1 MELLGILVIAVPG
14 ILIVWFL
21 SRGSESFRDPGSM
34 TDKAILS
41 AIAGQ
46 ADWLERQLMHVA
58 KFGGKEPQ
66 ENIAAKRR
74 EYIYRLCKTLID
86 RHPKPIN
93 TMYDAT
99 KRAAQLESE
108 GVPHKTAVVQGV
120 KQRLF
125 AENGVN
131 YMARWHLSTEAPD
144 KAAGDA

>member
-1 MELLGILVIAVPG
+1 MDLLGLLVIAIPAV
-14 ILIVWFL
+14 LIIWLL
-21 SRGSESFRDPGSM
+21 SRGSESFRDPNSM
-34 TDKAILS
+34 NDKEILS

-46 ADWLERQLMHVA
+46 ADWLEKQLIHVA

-66 ENIAAKRR
+66 PDIAAKRR
-74 EYIYRLCKTLID
+74 EYIYRLCKILVE

-93 TMYDAT
+93 IMYDAT

-108 GVPHKTAVVQGV
+108 GVPHKIAVVQGV

-131 YMARWHLSTEAPD
+131 YMARWHSSVEAPGRP
-144 KAAGDA
+144 AGDA